1 MIDRVINPDSYA
13 NGWRASSLGS
23 RERFDPVT
31 DPCPGGAR
39 SAMKM
44 GETLK

>member
-1 MIDRVINPDSYA
+1 MIDRVINPDSCA
-13 NGWRASSLGS
+13 NGWRASSLGPL
-23 RERFDPVT
+23 ERFDPVS
-31 DPCPGGAR
+31 DPCPGRAR